1 MDSRACAAPITPT
14 GQTGRPLAMLFSL
27 LAVVGTSAGAR
38 VDDPLAG
45 LYGNTLI
52 SERTIGISPL
62 GGAAHVWLERDGT
75 YISFDVTTG
84 GRSGTYAVK
93 REGASWQLCLNYPAP
108 IGTRCYPIDPH
119 KIGDTWIS
127 NDGDTFGVNSVV
139 RGHQ

>member
-1 MDSRACAAPITPT
+1 MQPMQRTALLKYSAPILLLSM
-14 GQTGRPLAMLFSL
+14 LAFIGAASV
-27 LAVVGTSAGAR
+27 LAAE
-38 VDDPLAG
+38 DPLAD

-62 GGAAHVWLERDGT
+62 GGAAHVWLERNGT

-93 REGASWQLCLNYPAP
+93 KDGSHWQLCLNYPAP
-108 IGTRCYPIDPH
+108 IGTRCYPIEPH
-119 KIGDTWIS
+119 KVGDTWIS

>member
-1 MDSRACAAPITPT
+1 MLAYIGAA
-14 GQTGRPLAMLFSL
+14 
-27 LAVVGTSAGAR
+27 SALGAE
-38 VDDPLAG
+38 DPLAG

-62 GGAAHVWLERDGT
+62 GGAAHVWLEKDGT

-93 REGASWQLCLNYPAP
+93 QDGSHWQLCLNYPAP
-108 IGTRCYPIDPH
+108 IGMRCYPIEPH
-119 KIGDTWIS
+119 KVGDTWIS